1 MKFRISIVFIS
12 ILFLSTS
19 SFIHSGIHKSLKAD
33 CSHDYANKLS
43 VETKSTV
50 NLLCNSLHLETKLRL
65 EVVIVPLL
73 DQLTEEEYA
82 VKYFQKFAQTDSS
95 FPEYGIVVLISFS
108 DRKIRIELGKVAAT
122 RMSNSEAKEIIEKDF
137 IPYFRQGQLNPG
149 VSNGVKAIVDWYS
162 VH

>member
-1 MKFRISIVFIS
+1 MSFRIYSVLLFVFY
-12 ILFLSTS
+12 LSTAP
-19 SFIHSGIHKSLKAD
+19 FIYGGIQKN

-43 VETKSTV
+43 LETRSTV
-50 NLLCNSLHLETKLRL
+50 NLLCSSLYMDTKLRL

-73 DQLTEEEYA
+73 DNLTEEEYA

-95 FPEYGIVVLISFS
+95 FFENGIVVLISFS
-108 DRKIRIELGKVAAT
+108 DRKIRIELGKAAAE

-137 IPYFRQGQLNPG
+137 IPYFRQGLLSPG

-162 VH
+162 IR